1 MIRLAIAAS
10 AAAALAAC
18 GVAAASSTAD
28 VFTYRTVLTAGA
40 EVPKPKAP
48 AGAGGVFTARVT
60 KDGAAYSIAWKLT
73 FARLSGPAGAA
84 HIHRGRVGVPG
95 GVILALCG
103 PCRSGQSGRATIT
116 RAVAE
121 AMRKGTAYV
130 NVHTAKNA
138 AGEIRGQAKLTG
150 TSIGQTPA
158 PPPPT
163 EPPPP
168 PPTYDPPG
176 Y

>member
-1 MIRLAIAAS
+1 MVRLALALSTAAVL
-10 AAAALAAC
+10 AFGGLAA
-18 GVAAASSTAD
+18 GAGSAD

-40 EVPKPKAP
+40 EVPKPTAP
-48 AGAGGVFTARVT
+48 TGAGGLFTSTVT
-60 KDGAAYSIAWKLT
+60 KDGPTYAISWKLT
-73 FARLSGPAGAA
+73 YRKLSGPAVAA
-84 HIHRGRVGVPG
+84 HVHRGRAGVAG

-103 PCRSGQSGRATIT
+103 PCRNGQTGRSTIT
-116 RAVAE
+116 KAVAE
-121 AMRKGTAYV
+121 AMRRGTAYV

-138 AGEIRGQAKLTG
+138 AGEIRGQAKLTK
-150 TSIGQTPA
+150 TSIGQPP